1 MLWNRQDYPRTM
13 KSLDEKTRNR
23 AIEIANML
31 VDEAYDEGYAISIAM
46 SQAKQM
52 GENEYDG

>member
-31 VDEAYDEGYAISIAM
+31 VDEAYDEGYAIFYRDVTGEAM
-46 SQAKQM
+46 GK
-52 GENEYDG
+52 NEYDG